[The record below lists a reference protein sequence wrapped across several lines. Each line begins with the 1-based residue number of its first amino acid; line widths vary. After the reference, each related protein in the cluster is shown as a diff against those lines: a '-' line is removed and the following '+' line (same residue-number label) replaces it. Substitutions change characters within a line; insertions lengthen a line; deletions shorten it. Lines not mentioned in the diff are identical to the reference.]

1 MALSFGRKKGEA
13 TDEANN
19 STTSNGTHDTSP
31 PAPARA
37 TPSGAADEGL
47 DESWF
52 DTLESEAAANP
63 LPPTPAAPKLDF
75 VAPSPA
81 PEPNFSVFSA
91 VDEPEDFGDFGTQVD
106 IPAQPASSNNDVFVD
121 PAPSARAAGASTPF
135 DSPPVAAAT
144 PIPTKKGGGLK
155 KVVPVLLVLIIVG
168 GGGAFWYSQQAGG
181 EDNDGEAATTQPI
194 GATRTGSAPTTA
206 RPTAA
211 PPLAQADLQVKAQL
225 KKLWDEGLAL
235 RKQNKNAAAKAKWG
249 AAVRL
254 ARSKPGYEKSADMI
268 QQAIDK
274 LK

>member
-1 MALSFGRKKGEA
+1 MSLLILHQVRGQQALRRLLI
-13 TDEANN
+13 
-19 STTSNGTHDTSP
+19 HH
-31 PAPARA
+31 
-37 TPSGAADEGL
+37 L
-47 DESWF
+47 C
-52 DTLESEAAANP
+52 
-63 LPPTPAAPKLDF
+63 
-75 VAPSPA
+75 
-81 PEPNFSVFSA
+81 
-91 VDEPEDFGDFGTQVD
+91 
-106 IPAQPASSNNDVFVD
+106 
-121 PAPSARAAGASTPF
+121 
-135 DSPPVAAAT
+135 AAAT
-144 PIPTKKGGGLK
+144 PIPAKKGGGLK

-194 GATRTGSAPTTA
+194 GATRTDSAPTTA
-206 RPTAA
+206 RPTTA